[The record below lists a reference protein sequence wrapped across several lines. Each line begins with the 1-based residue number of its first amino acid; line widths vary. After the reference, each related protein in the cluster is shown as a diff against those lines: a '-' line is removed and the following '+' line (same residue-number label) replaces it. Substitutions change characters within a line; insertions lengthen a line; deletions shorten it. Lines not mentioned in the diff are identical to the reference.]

1 MKLELHNPTSPYGLV
16 LTRTALSNTDGTFSV
31 SIPGAQ
37 ANSSYYL
44 TIKGRNSIETWS
56 KNPVLL
62 LSGNN
67 LYNFS
72 LGSSPLLRLNNSE
85 NTDTS
90 DKQNNTN
97 SIKPE
102 HPE

>member
-1 MKLELHNPTSPYGLV
+1 MDNEC
-16 LTRTALSNTDGTFSV
+16 
-31 SIPGAQ
+31 
-37 ANSSYYL
+37 
-44 TIKGRNSIETWS
+44 E
-56 KNPVLL
+56 
-62 LSGNN
+62 
-67 LYNFS
+67 
-72 LGSSPLLRLNNSE
+72 NNSE